1 MAKTSFTEMK
11 ETTKDA
17 SVEDTALITQEAD
30 NSTSITITNDQLH
43 IDGMTGDWS
52 RDDLNLP
59 RIKIVAQTSDLVNEG
74 YPVGAIVLNNEVV
87 LAKKDEPVECIVLNC
102 NKQYQEDIAWG
113 TGDMPKVF
121 NSAEEMRAA
130 GYSTEYGSP
139 NYCQPMAHITM
150 LVKAPKGLDEQD
162 LANFPFEFKGE
173 HWAMV
178 DFCAA
183 KSAFKTTAKFI
194 ASYMAFGGGDKK
206 IHGVFWE
213 LKSGLKTYLEN
224 KWYSPTMRRIGKCS
238 DDLVE
243 FVESV
248 A

>member
-11 ETTKDA
+11 EETGTEE
-17 SVEDTALITQEAD
+17 SALIAQEA
-30 NSTSITITNDQLH
+30 NPKAEVTITNEQLH

-52 RDDLNLP
+52 REDLNLP

-87 LAKKDEPVECIVLNC
+87 LAKRDEPLECIVLNC
-102 NKQYQEDIAWG
+102 DKSYQEDIAWG
-113 TGDMPKVF
+113 TGDMPKTF
-121 NSAEEMRAA
+121 SSAEDMRAA
-130 GYSTEYGSP
+130 GFSTEYGSA

-150 LVKAPKGLDEQD
+150 LVKASKDIDKESLE
-162 LANFPFEFKGE
+162 NFPFEFGGE
-173 HWAMV
+173 NYAMV

-183 KSAFKTTAKFI
+183 KSAYKTTAKFI

-206 IHGVFWE
+206 LHGVQWE

-224 KWYSPTMRRIGKCS
+224 KWYSPTMRRTTKL
-238 DDLVE
+238 DAKTLE

-248 A
+248 M